1 MLSHLGI
8 TTTQATEDARA
19 NKNMEKVIIERLK
32 NSLKN
37 DSFSDEVFDKVDG

>member
-8 TTTQATEDARA
+8 TTTQAMKDARA

-32 NSLKN
+32 NSLK
-37 DSFSDEVFDKVDG
+37 K